1 MSEFRMPSLG
11 ADMAAGTLLEWLKQP
26 GDKVARG
33 DLIAEVDTD
42 KGVIQ
47 VEAFTTGTLERI
59 LVEPGQKVPVGTV
72 MALIRDDAV
81 PAPGG
86 ASPGAV
92 PAPPSGPPPQRVSP
106 LARRRAQDLGVDLAM
121 IRGTG
126 ADGAVTVADVERSG
140 QGGVAPAAAP
150 SVEDSAARM
159 RSAIGAAMARSKREI
174 PHYYLSNTIDLGPA
188 MAWLAEQNQSR
199 PVTDRLVAAA
209 VLLKAVALALRDFPE
224 LNAWWVEDRAVRQ
237 PSINLGVAV
246 SLRQGGLIAPAIEA
260 VDQLSVQELMRRLTD
275 LVARAKGGAL
285 RASELSSG
293 TVTVT
298 SLGDRG
304 VDTVLGVIYPP
315 QVALVGFGRIAERPW
330 VVQGAVLPRPVVT
343 VSLSADHRVTDG
355 HRGAL
360 FLDRIDQLLREHGA
374 L

>member
-1 MSEFRMPSLG
+1 MPSLG

-26 GDKVARG
+26 GDRVARG

-59 LVEPGQKVPVGTV
+59 LVEAGQKVPVGTV
-72 MALIRDDAV
+72 MALIRDDAGSPSAAAP
-81 PAPGG
+81 PALP
-86 ASPGAV
+86 P
-92 PAPPSGPPPQRVSP
+92 PPPSGPPPQRVSP
-106 LARRRAQDLGVDLAM
+106 LARRRAQELGVDLAS
-121 IRGTG
+121 IKGTG
-126 ADGAVTVADVERSG
+126 AEGAVTVADVERLAR
-140 QGGVAPAAAP
+140 GGSAHAAAP
-150 SVEDSAARM
+150 PVEDSAARM
-159 RSAIGAAMARSKREI
+159 RGAIGAAMARSKREI

-199 PVTDRLVAAA
+199 PVADRLVAAA
-209 VLLKAVALALRDFPE
+209 LLLKSVALALRDFPE
-224 LNAWWVEDRAVRQ
+224 LNAWWVDDRAVRQ

-246 SLRQGGLIAPAIEA
+246 SLRQGGLIVPALEA
-260 VDQLSVQELMRRLTD
+260 ADRASVDQLMRRLTD

-293 TVTVT
+293 TLTVT

-330 VVQGAVLPRPVVT
+330 VVQGAVVPRPVVT
-343 VSLSADHRVTDG
+343 MSLSADHRVTDG
-355 HRGAL
+355 HRGAI
-360 FLDRIDQLLREHGA
+360 FLDRIDQLLREPGA

>member
-1 MSEFRMPSLG
+1 MPSLG

-26 GDKVARG
+26 GDRVARG

-81 PAPGG
+81 TAPAAAP
-86 ASPGAV
+86 PGA
-92 PAPPSGPPPQRVSP
+92 GPPAAGPLPQRVSP
-106 LARRRAQDLGVDLAM
+106 LARRRAQELGVDLAS
-121 IRGTG
+121 IQGTG
-126 ADGAVTVADVERSG
+126 AEGAVTVADVERLARG
-140 QGGVAPAAAP
+140 AIMPTATPA
-150 SVEDSAARM
+150 VDDSAARM
-159 RSAIGAAMARSKREI
+159 RGAIGAAMARSKREI

-199 PVTDRLVAAA
+199 PVADRLVAAA
-209 VLLKAVALALRDFPE
+209 LLLKSVALALRDFPE
-224 LNAWWVEDRAVRQ
+224 LNAWWVNDRAVRQ

-246 SLRQGGLIAPAIEA
+246 SLRQGGLIVPALEA
-260 VDQLSVQELMRRLTD
+260 ADQASVDELMRRLTD

-285 RASELSSG
+285 RASELASG
-293 TVTVT
+293 TLTVT

-304 VDTVLGVIYPP
+304 VDIVLGVIYPP

-330 VVQGAVLPRPVVT
+330 VVQGAVLPRPVVS

-360 FLDRIDQLLREHGA
+360 FLDRIDQLLREPGA